1 MCLHFNF
8 WLVDFC
14 ELRPGYLM
22 ISVLA
27 AVDSESDFP
36 FY

>member
-14 ELRPGYLM
+14 ELRPGYL
-22 ISVLA
+22 SVLA
-27 AVDSESDFP
+27 AVNSESDFP